1 MKELY
6 LPYTPLKEDEIMNEK
21 YLNEISVKQKGGKKL
36 NNDNKKNLDNVIK
49 KEFIKQYF
57 I

>member
-21 YLNEISVKQKGGKKL
+21 YLNETVKQKGGKKL
-36 NNDNKKNLDNVIK
+36 NNDTKKKLDNVIK